1 MGPVSLSGE
10 LQEMGMCCKSSC
22 GCEDGGEM
30 CFFEYSLVE
39 YNFGNTLPK
48 WGVQPALS
56 LNKKLFRPLR
66 VEFSQ
71 VS

>member
-1 MGPVSLSGE
+1 
-10 LQEMGMCCKSSC
+10 
-22 GCEDGGEM
+22 M
-30 CFFEYSLVE
+30 CFFDYSLVE
-39 YNFGNTLPK
+39 YNFRNNLPK
-48 WGVQPALS
+48 WGVQPVLS